1 MAFFRRMLEWYLGL
15 PGAHAGQR
23 TDWRFEFQS
32 YRGGWVSAGILLLAC
47 AAAAY
52 LIAIYWR
59 DAAGVSR
66 RMRALLTALRLAVVG
81 LAALCLFQVTLSV
94 GRIGLPVIAIL
105 IDNSASMGLDDRY
118 PDEQTNELADRLI
131 RESGVAAKTRLGLA
145 QALLTRNDGQ
155 FLRQLLRHHTLRLYR
170 FSEGAVRMGSRD
182 FAGPDDIPEMTQ
194 KIRELKAEGSQTRP
208 GPAVRKVLEDFRGSP
223 PAAIVLFSDGVSS
236 TGDADRLS
244 PAAEAA
250 AASFVPIDT
259 VGLGSEQPTKD
270 IQLYD
275 VTAEDLAF
283 VGDPYAVSGKIRADG
298 FAGRPV
304 AVRLVERDSGRLLA
318 GTTVNLGAANAP
330 VSFDLSYVPTA
341 AGEMDVAIEVPP
353 LPDESNHENNRET
366 RHVSVRKEK
375 IRVLLADSSPR
386 WEFRY
391 LKTLFE
397 RDPTVSLKTVLQEA
411 DVEYASEDKTALAHF
426 PLNRD
431 DLFAYD
437 VLILGDLNPA
447 LLGTSTM
454 ELVRDFVRDS
464 GGGVLMIA
472 GSSFNPLAYRGTPLE
487 ALIPL
492 DLSEVQSLPEQTIA
506 EQGFRPDLTIDGL
519 RGTGIFRMADT
530 ETATL
535 EVWST
540 LPELHWL
547 FGSAPAK
554 PGARLFAVW
563 HRGGSASN
571 DVPVVAMQSVGA
583 GKVLFHATDEFWR
596 WRFRAGDQYFGP
608 FWSRAVRYL
617 SRSRLLGRDRS
628 AELTSDRL
636 VYAQGESPT
645 LRVRFFDERFV
656 PAATGQVRVTLER
669 RNGERRTVALAKA
682 AGQATV
688 FEGQAASLPLG
699 TFHAWITD
707 PSFREAPP
715 ATDFRVEAASE
726 ELIKRNLDRREL
738 EQAATISHG
747 VFCTLD
753 EAADLPAQIPPGH
766 PVPLSSRER
775 LPLWDRWEVL
785 VLFAALLTG
794 EWILRKRA
802 RLV

>member
-1 MAFFRRMLEWYLGL
+1 MAFFRRMLEWYLGI
-15 PGAHAGQR
+15 PGAQAGQR

-32 YRGGWVSAGILLLAC
+32 LHGAWTSTVALLLAC
-47 AAAAY
+47 AAAVY
-52 LIAIYWR
+52 LIAVYRR
-59 DAAGVSR
+59 DAAGLPR
-66 RMRALLTALRLAVVG
+66 WKRTLLTGLRLGVVA

-94 GRIGLPVIAIL
+94 GRIGLPVIALL
-105 IDNSASMGLDDRY
+105 IDDSASMGLDDRY
-118 PDEQTNELADRLI
+118 PDEQTNQLADRLV
-131 RESGVAAKTRLGLA
+131 REAGVAVKSRLGLA
-145 QALLTRNDGQ
+145 QALLTQNDSR
-155 FLRQLLRHHTLRLYR
+155 FLRQLLKHHTLRLYG
-170 FSEGAVRMGSRD
+170 FANTAVRLASRD
-182 FAGPDDIPEMTQ
+182 FVGPDDIPELT
-194 KIRELKAEGSQTRP
+194 KRIRELKADGNQTRP

-223 PAAIVLFSDGVSS
+223 PAAIVVFSDGVAS

-244 PAAEAA
+244 LAAEAA
-250 AASFVPIDT
+250 AANFVPIDT
-259 VGLGSEQPTKD
+259 VGLGSEQPARD

-283 VGDPYAVSGKIRADG
+283 VGDPYTVSGKIKADG

-304 AVRLVERDSGRLLA
+304 AVRLVERDSGRLMA
-318 GTTVNLGAANAP
+318 QTTVNLGANSAP
-330 VSFDLSYVPTA
+330 VPFELSYIPTE
-341 AGEMDVAIEVPP
+341 AGELDVAIEVPP
-353 LPDESNHENNRET
+353 LADETNRENNRET
-366 RHVSVRKEK
+366 RHLRVRKEK

-386 WEFRY
+386 WEFRF

-426 PLNRD
+426 PLNREE
-431 DLFAYD
+431 LFAYD

-454 ELVRDFVRDS
+454 ELVRDFLRDS
-464 GGGVLMIA
+464 GGGVLLIA
-472 GSSFNPLAYRGTPLE
+472 GPSFNPLAYRGTPLE
-487 ALIPL
+487 ALVPL
-492 DLSEVQSLPEQTIA
+492 ELSDVQSLPDAAIA
-506 EQGFRPDLTIDGL
+506 EHGFRPELTIDGL

-530 ETATL
+530 EAGTL
-535 EVWST
+535 AVWNN
-540 LPELHWL
+540 LPELHWI

-563 HRGGSASN
+563 HRGGSPSN
-571 DVPVVAMQSVGA
+571 DVPVIAMQSVGA
-583 GKVLFHATDEFWR
+583 GKVLFHATDELWR
-596 WRFRAGDQYFGP
+596 WRFRAGDQYYGP
-608 FWSRAVRYL
+608 FWSRSVRYL
-617 SRSRLLGRDRS
+617 SRSRLLGRDRT

-636 VYAQGESPT
+636 TYAQGESPT

-656 PAATGQVRVTLER
+656 PAATSAVTVTLEPR
-669 RNGERRTVALAKA
+669 HGERRTIALTKL
-682 AGQATV
+682 AGLATV
-688 FEGQAASLPLG
+688 FEGQAASLPVG
-699 TFHAWITD
+699 TFHAWITN

-738 EQAATISHG
+738 EQAATISRG

-753 EAADLPAQIPPGH
+753 DAADLPARIPPGH

-775 LPLWDRWEVL
+775 LPLWNRWEVL
-785 VLFAALLTG
+785 ALFATLLIA

>member
-15 PGAHAGQR
+15 PGAQAGQR
-23 TDWRFEFQS
+23 TDWRFEFES
-32 YRGGWVSAGILLLAC
+32 YRGGWVSAGTLLLAC

-66 RMRALLTALRLAVVG
+66 RMRVLLTVLRLAVVG

-94 GRIGLPVIAIL
+94 GRIGLPILAIL

-118 PDEQTNELADRLI
+118 ADEQTNDLADRLV
-131 RESGVAAKTRLGLA
+131 RETRIAAKTRLGLA
-145 QALLTRNDGQ
+145 QAVLTRNDGQ
-155 FLRQLLRHHTLRLYR
+155 FLRQLLAHHTLRLYR
-170 FSEGAVRMGSRD
+170 FSDTAVRMASRD
-182 FAGPDDIPEMTQ
+182 FADPQDIPEMTQ
-194 KIRELKAEGSQTRP
+194 KIRELKADGSQTRP

-259 VGLGSEQPTKD
+259 VGLGSEQPTRD

-283 VGDPYAVSGKIRADG
+283 VGDPYAVSGKIKADG

-318 GTTVNLGAANAP
+318 ETTVNLGAANSP

-353 LPDESNHENNRET
+353 LPDESNRENNRET
-366 RHVSVRKEK
+366 RHLSVRKEK
-375 IRVLLADSSPR
+375 IRVLMADSSPR

-411 DVEYASEDKTALAHF
+411 DAEYASEDKTALPHF

-431 DLFAYD
+431 ELFGYD

-447 LLGTSTM
+447 LLGTTTM
-454 ELVRDFVRDS
+454 ELVRDFVRNS
-464 GGGVLMIA
+464 GGGVLLIA

-492 DLSEVQSLPEQTIA
+492 DLSEVQSLPEQAVA
-506 EQGFRPDLTIDGL
+506 EQGFRPELTIDGL

-535 EVWST
+535 EVWRT

-563 HRGGSASN
+563 HRGAASN

-596 WRFRAGDQYFGP
+596 WRFRAGDHYFGP

-617 SRSRLLGRDRS
+617 SRSRLLGDRS

-656 PAATGQVRVTLER
+656 PAATGTVTVTLER

-699 TFHAWITD
+699 SFHAWISD
-707 PSFREAPP
+707 PSFREGPP
-715 ATDFRVEAASE
+715 AADFRVEAASD

-738 EQAATISHG
+738 EQAAGISRG

-753 EAADLPAQIPPGH
+753 DAVDLPARIPPGH

-775 LPLWDRWEVL
+775 LPLWNRWEVL
-785 VLFAALLTG
+785 ILFAALLTG